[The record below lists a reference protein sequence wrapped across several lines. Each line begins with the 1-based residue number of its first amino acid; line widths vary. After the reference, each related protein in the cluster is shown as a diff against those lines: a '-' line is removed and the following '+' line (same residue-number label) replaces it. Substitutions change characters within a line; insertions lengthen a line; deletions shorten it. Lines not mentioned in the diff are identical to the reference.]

1 VLDVMGLL
9 NQVLAATIRPLAP
22 GMRLAGPAFCVRGR
36 AIDAAHPAPADMP
49 YTVDRQLTPGCVVV
63 MATGGWTKSAVIGGN
78 VALSYRKKGCIGL
91 VIDGAVRDA
100 GEIRALGLVT
110 FATHVTPR
118 RPTARWSVVES
129 GQPIVLPGQ
138 GGAEVI
144 VHPGDM
150 LLGDADGVVVIP
162 GSIAAEVVAAA
173 AKLER
178 LEKRIVADIKRG
190 IDREVA
196 LKRADRYGHIRKL
209 VPG

>member
-1 VLDVMGLL
+1 
-9 NQVLAATIRPLAP
+9 
-22 GMRLAGPAFCVRGR
+22 
-36 AIDAAHPAPADMP
+36 
-49 YTVDRQLTPGCVVV
+49 
-63 MATGGWTKSAVIGGN
+63 
-78 VALSYRKKGCIGL
+78 
-91 VIDGAVRDA
+91 
-100 GEIRALGLVT
+100 
-110 FATHVTPR
+110 
-118 RPTARWSVVES
+118 VVES

-196 LKRADRYGHIRKL
+196 LKRADRSGHIRKL